1 MSRVV
6 GKARDAQGHLRVH
19 LADRDGNTANLMAGS
34 GMQQARSTQVEE
46 AVRAV
51 RNREG
56 GTGPGSWHCS
66 AEGSPRAPGS
76 GHLM

>member
-6 GKARDAQGHLRVH
+6 WKARDAQGHLRVN
-19 LADRDGNTANLMAGS
+19 LADRERNAANLMAGS
-34 GMQQARSTQVEE
+34 GMQQARGTRVEQ

-56 GTGPGSWHCS
+56 GTGPGRWHCS
-66 AEGSPRAPGS
+66 AEGSLRAPGS
-76 GHLM
+76 GHLE